1 MYFLQ
6 LTESLIRAQEDDIL
20 REVTVGDL
28 LRQRLRQIGRPLV
41 GAAGFQ
47 IVEMGLGQHPCH
59 FPAMASLERA

>member
-28 LRQRLRQIGRPLV
+28 LRQRVAPTGKFGVLAEFV
-41 GAAGFQ
+41 
-47 IVEMGLGQHPCH
+47 
-59 FPAMASLERA
+59 